1 MNDQFK
7 KATHGRYISIA
18 DYYRIAL
25 PSLLPTVD
33 KIIYIDTDV
42 INFKDLTEMYSLEFK
57 DDIYLLGTLDK
68 IFMLNELKKQ
78 FKNLTRYMNA
88 GINIIPPPVE
98 NNPDIIPAIIP
109 IIIFF
114 HIIIIPFYSKIT

>member
-1 MNDQFK
+1 MK
-7 KATHGRYISIA
+7 KNFFLGENYILEWIP
-18 DYYRIAL
+18 L
-25 PSLLPTVD
+25 
-33 KIIYIDTDV
+33 KIRYIDTDV

-88 GINIIPPPVE
+88 GILLMNLKSMRKYRIDLASIKRI
-98 NNPDIIPAIIP
+98 NQ
-109 IIIFF
+109 
-114 HIIIIPFYSKIT
+114 